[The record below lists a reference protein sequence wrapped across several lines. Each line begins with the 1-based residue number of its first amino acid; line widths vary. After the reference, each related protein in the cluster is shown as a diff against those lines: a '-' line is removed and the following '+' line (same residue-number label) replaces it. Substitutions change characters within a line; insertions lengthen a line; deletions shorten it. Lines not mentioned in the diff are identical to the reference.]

1 MPSAATTSAS
11 SWEPTHDRLASVRS
25 AAACRRRHID
35 RRSAVFRRR
44 TPERASHGP
53 SGWAV
58 QRARRRPTI
67 LGRNRDH
74 GSGCGGLGR
83 LPGAHARPPRR
94 ARLLLGTRRYA
105 CAWTSF
111 PPGLRLRVDVERS
124 LHAESGIGL
133 FECHLRHA
141 GTRLAHA
148 RLTVYQPPDAA
159 AFLPIPRPI
168 RRKRH
173 RFDAMDTTTILIT
186 GSSRG
191 IGHSRWP
198 WRAPDDIVIHCRNRR
213 EQAESAAR
221 DVVAWDAGPGSCNS
235 TSASVTPRV
244 SRSRPTSPPTAPTTV
259 SCSTP
264 VWRATAPFP
273 P

>member
-1 MPSAATTSAS
+1 MIAWPVSDLLPHAGAAI
-11 SWEPTHDRLASVRS
+11 L
-25 AAACRRRHID
+25 ID
-35 RRSAVFRRR
+35 GAVFRRR

-94 ARLLLGTRRYA
+94 ARLPTGYPALCLRMDIVSTGSASARR
-105 CAWTSF
+105 
-111 PPGLRLRVDVERS
+111 RERS

-141 GTRLAHA
+141 GTRLAA

-191 IGHSRWP
+191 IDTQSRAG
-198 WRAPDDIVIHCRNRR
+198 RARRTRYRDPLPQSTRAGGIRGARRRRPGTPGPDPAIRR
-213 EQAESAAR
+213 
-221 DVVAWDAGPGSCNS
+221 
-235 TSASVTPRV
+235 
-244 SRSRPTSPPTAPTTV
+244 RPA
-259 SCSTP
+259 
-264 VWRATAPFP
+264 
-273 P
+273 